1 MFKGEYKK
9 IKTDGSLN
17 VYSSSDTVS
26 YQGRIYLFNKSST
39 NSPSEDPTSWI
50 FTGETIP
57 YSSTVAPMNPVVGQ
71 LWLNTS
77 TGTTYIYMYDG
88 TSYQWIST

>member
-1 MFKGEYKK
+1 
-9 IKTDGSLN
+9 
-17 VYSSSDTVS
+17 
-26 YQGRIYLFNKSST
+26 
-39 NSPSEDPTSWI
+39 
-50 FTGETIP
+50 
-57 YSSTVAPMNPVVGQ
+57 MNPVVGQ